1 LKDMQKSYISNLSN
15 RKSNLP
21 LAISLV
27 ILASLVMATTA
38 AHGQSPDFSL
48 SSSPSNLCVNP
59 GVNAVAVVTLGS
71 VDGFSGTVNLAA
83 SLDRSVANGP
93 TLSPIPSSETLGAG
107 QSVSFNLDLSTTTS
121 TPLYTYSV
129 QVSGLSGGTFH
140 EIVVQLTVAAGCSVG
155 GVVLPTAGLVQT
167 NAFMVSGLIVV
178 GLVGIAGASLALYA
192 SRRKP
197 ASNL

>member
-1 LKDMQKSYISNLSN
+1 MQNSYISNLSN

-83 SLDRSVANGP
+83 NVDPSVTNGP
-93 TLSPIPSSETLGAG
+93 TLSPIPSSETLGTG

-121 TPLYTYSV
+121 TPLYSYSV

-140 EIVVQLTVAAGCSVG
+140 RLVVQLTVAAGCSVG
-155 GVVLPTAGLVQT
+155 GVIVPAAGLVQT

-178 GLVGIAGASLALYA
+178 GLVGITGASLALYA
-192 SRRKP
+192 SRRKL
-197 ASNL
+197 ASNP

>member
-1 LKDMQKSYISNLSN
+1 MQNSYISSLWN
-15 RKSNLP
+15 RKSTLP

-71 VDGFSGTVNLAA
+71 VDGFSSTVNLAA
-83 SLDRSVANGP
+83 NVDPSVTNGP
-93 TLSPIPSSETLGAG
+93 TLSPIPSSETVGAG

-140 EIVVQLTVAAGCSVG
+140 RIVVQLTVAAGCSVG

-192 SRRKP
+192 SRRKLT
-197 ASNL
+197 SNP

>member
-1 LKDMQKSYISNLSN
+1 MQNSYISSLWN
-15 RKSNLP
+15 RKSTLP

-83 SLDRSVANGP
+83 NVDPSVTNGP
-93 TLSPIPSSETLGAG
+93 TLSPIPSSETVGAG

-140 EIVVQLTVAAGCSVG
+140 RIVVQLTVAAGCSVG

-178 GLVGIAGASLALYA
+178 GLVGIAGASLGLYA
-192 SRRKP
+192 SRRKLT
-197 ASNL
+197 SNP

>member
-1 LKDMQKSYISNLSN
+1 MENSYISSLWN
-15 RKSNLP
+15 RKSTLP
-21 LAISLV
+21 LAVSLV
-27 ILASLVMATTA
+27 ILVSLVMATTA

-71 VDGFSGTVNLAA
+71 VGGFSGTVNLAA
-83 SLDRSVANGP
+83 NVDPSVTNGP
-93 TLSPIPSSETLGAG
+93 TLSPIPSSETLAAG

-140 EIVVQLTVAAGCSVG
+140 QVVVQLTVAAGCSVG
-155 GVVLPTAGLVQT
+155 GIVLPTAGLVQT
-167 NAFMVSGLIVV
+167 NTLMVSGLIVV
-178 GLVGIAGASLALYA
+178 GLVGIAGASVAVYA
-192 SRRKP
+192 GGRKSS
-197 ASNL
+197 SNP

>member
-1 LKDMQKSYISNLSN
+1 
-15 RKSNLP
+15 
-21 LAISLV
+21 
-27 ILASLVMATTA
+27 
-38 AHGQSPDFSL
+38 
-48 SSSPSNLCVNP
+48 
-59 GVNAVAVVTLGS
+59 VNAVAVVTLGS

-83 SLDRSVANGP
+83 NVDPSVTNGP
-93 TLSPIPSSETLGAG
+93 TLSPIPSSETLSAG

-140 EIVVQLTVAAGCSVG
+140 RIVVQLTVAAGCSVG

-167 NAFMVSGLIVV
+167 NALMVSGLIVV

-197 ASNL
+197 PSNP

>member
-1 LKDMQKSYISNLSN
+1 MQNLYISNLWN
-15 RKSNLP
+15 RKTTLP

-59 GVNAVAVVTLGS
+59 GVDAATVVTVSS
-71 VDGFSGTVNLAA
+71 VDGFAGTVNLAA
-83 SLDRSVANGP
+83 NVDPSVANGP
-93 TLSPIPSSETLGAG
+93 TLSAIPSSETLGAG

-121 TPLYTYSV
+121 TPLYTYAV

-140 EIVVQLTVAAGCSVG
+140 RLVVQLTVAAGCSVG
-155 GVVLPTAGLVQT
+155 GVVVPTAGLVHT

-178 GLVGIAGASLALYA
+178 GLVGISGASLTLYA
-192 SRRKP
+192 SRRKL
-197 ASNL
+197 ASNP

>member
-1 LKDMQKSYISNLSN
+1 MQNSYISSLSN
-15 RKSNLP
+15 RKSTLP

-83 SLDRSVANGP
+83 NVDPSVTNGP
-93 TLSPIPSSETLGAG
+93 TLSPIPSSETVGAG

-140 EIVVQLTVAAGCSVG
+140 RIVVQLTVAAGCSVG

-178 GLVGIAGASLALYA
+178 GLVGIAGASLGLYA
-192 SRRKP
+192 SRRKLT
-197 ASNL
+197 SNP

>member
-1 LKDMQKSYISNLSN
+1 MQNVYISSLWN
-15 RKSNLP
+15 RKSTLP

-27 ILASLVMATTA
+27 VLASLVMATTA
-38 AHGQSPDFSL
+38 VHGQSPDFSL

-71 VDGFSGTVNLAA
+71 VGGFSGTVNLGATVDP
-83 SLDRSVANGP
+83 SGTNSP
-93 TLSPIPSSETLGAG
+93 TLSPIPSSETLVAG

-121 TPLYTYSV
+121 TTLYTYSIRV
-129 QVSGLSGGTFH
+129 AGISGSTFH
-140 EIVVQLTVAAGCSVG
+140 QAVVQLTVSAGCSVG

-178 GLVGIAGASLALYA
+178 GLVGIAGASLAVYA
-192 SRRKP
+192 SGRKP
-197 ASNL
+197 TSNP

>member
-1 LKDMQKSYISNLSN
+1 MQNSYISSLWN
-15 RKSNLP
+15 RKSTLP

-27 ILASLVMATTA
+27 ILASLVIATTA

-83 SLDRSVANGP
+83 NVDPSVTNGP

-140 EIVVQLTVAAGCSVG
+140 RILVQLTVAAGCSVG

-178 GLVGIAGASLALYA
+178 GLVGIAGASLAVHS

-197 ASNL
+197 TSNP

>member
-1 LKDMQKSYISNLSN
+1 MQNSYISSLSN
-15 RKSNLP
+15 RKSTLP

-27 ILASLVMATTA
+27 ILASLVIATTA
-38 AHGQSPDFSL
+38 AHGQSPDFNL

-59 GVNAVAVVTLGS
+59 GVNGVAVVTLGS

-83 SLDRSVANGP
+83 NVDPSVANGP
-93 TLSPIPSSETLGAG
+93 TLSPIPSSETLGARP
-107 QSVSFNLDLSTTTS
+107 SLSSNVDRPTTTS

-140 EIVVQLTVAAGCSVG
+140 RIVVQLTVAAGCCVG

-167 NAFMVSGLIVV
+167 NAFMLSGLIAV
-178 GLVGIAGASLALYA
+178 GLVGIAGASLPLHT
-192 SRRKP
+192 SRPKP
-197 ASNL
+197 PSKP

>member
-1 LKDMQKSYISNLSN
+1 MQNSSISSLSN
-15 RKSNLP
+15 RKSTLP
-21 LAISLV
+21 FAVSLV
-27 ILASLVMATTA
+27 ILASLVIATTA

-48 SSSPSNLCVNP
+48 SSSSSNLCVNP

-71 VDGFSGTVNLAA
+71 LGGFSGTVNLAA
-83 SLDRSVANGP
+83 NVDPSVTNGP

-121 TPLYTYSV
+121 TPMYTYSV
-129 QVSGLSGGTFH
+129 QVSGLSGVTFH
-140 EIVVQLTVAAGCSVG
+140 QIVVQLTVAAGCSVG
-155 GVVLPTAGLVQT
+155 GVVLPMAGLVQT

-178 GLVGIAGASLALYA
+178 GLVGIAGASLAVHA

-197 ASNL
+197 TSNP

>member
-1 LKDMQKSYISNLSN
+1 MQNSYISSLSN
-15 RKSNLP
+15 RKGTLP
-21 LAISLV
+21 FAVSLV
-27 ILASLVMATTA
+27 ILASLVIATTV

-59 GVNAVAVVTLGS
+59 GVNAVAAVTLGS

-83 SLDRSVANGP
+83 NVDPSVANGP

-121 TPLYTYSV
+121 TPLYTYSI
-129 QVSGLSGGTFH
+129 QVSALSGGTFH
-140 EIVVQLTVAAGCSVG
+140 RIVVQLTVAAGCSVG

-178 GLVGIAGASLALYA
+178 GLVGIAGASLAVHT

-197 ASNL
+197 TSNP

>member
-1 LKDMQKSYISNLSN
+1 MQNSYISSLSN
-15 RKSNLP
+15 RKGTLP
-21 LAISLV
+21 FAVSLV
-27 ILASLVMATTA
+27 ILASLVIATTA

-71 VDGFSGTVNLAA
+71 IDGFSGTVNLAA
-83 SLDRSVANGP
+83 NVDPSLTNGP
-93 TLSPIPSSETLGAG
+93 TLSPIPSSETLSAG

-140 EIVVQLTVAAGCSVG
+140 RIVVQLTVAAGCSVG

-178 GLVGIAGASLALYA
+178 GLVGIAGASLAVHT

-197 ASNL
+197 TSNP

>member
-1 LKDMQKSYISNLSN
+1 MQNSYISSLSN
-15 RKSNLP
+15 RKSTLP
-21 LAISLV
+21 FAVSLV
-27 ILASLVMATTA
+27 ILASLVIATTA

-83 SLDRSVANGP
+83 NVDPSVTNGP
-93 TLSPIPSSETLGAG
+93 TLSPIPSSETVGAG

-121 TPLYTYSV
+121 TPLYSYSV

-140 EIVVQLTVAAGCSVG
+140 RIVVQLTVAAGCSVG
-155 GVVLPTAGLVQT
+155 GVIVPAAGLVQT

-192 SRRKP
+192 SRRKLT
-197 ASNL
+197 SNP

>member
-1 LKDMQKSYISNLSN
+1 MQNSYISSLSN
-15 RKSNLP
+15 RKSTLP
-21 LAISLV
+21 FAVSLV
-27 ILASLVMATTA
+27 ILASLVIATTA
-38 AHGQSPDFSL
+38 AHAQSPDFSL

-83 SLDRSVANGP
+83 NVDPSVTNGP
-93 TLSPIPSSETLGAG
+93 TLSPIPSSETVGAG

-140 EIVVQLTVAAGCSVG
+140 RIVVQLTVAAGCSVG

-178 GLVGIAGASLALYA
+178 GLVGIAGASLGLYA
-192 SRRKP
+192 SRRKLT
-197 ASNL
+197 SNP

>member
-1 LKDMQKSYISNLSN
+1 MQNSYISSLWN
-15 RKSNLP
+15 RKSTLP

-71 VDGFSGTVNLAA
+71 VDGFSGTVNLGANV
-83 SLDRSVANGP
+83 DPSVTNGP

-121 TPLYTYSV
+121 MPLYTYSV

-140 EIVVQLTVAAGCSVG
+140 RLVVQLTVAAGCSVG
-155 GVVLPTAGLVQT
+155 GVVLPTTGLVQT
-167 NAFMVSGLIVV
+167 NALMVSGLIVV

>member
-1 LKDMQKSYISNLSN
+1 MQNSYISSLWN
-15 RKSNLP
+15 RKSTLP

-83 SLDRSVANGP
+83 NVDPSVTNGP
-93 TLSPIPSSETLGAG
+93 TLSPIPSSETLVAG

-121 TPLYTYSV
+121 TPLYSYSV

-140 EIVVQLTVAAGCSVG
+140 RLVVQLTVAAGCSVG

-178 GLVGIAGASLALYA
+178 GLVGIAGASLAVHS

-197 ASNL
+197 TSNP